1 MLIYLKEI
9 IKHLDLKNIENI
21 LLTVLS
27 FFTALMTSIAGAGG
41 GTVLLAAML
50 QFMNPAEAIPV
61 HGVIQLSSN
70 MTRTWLLRKYVN
82 WKIIFKFSVLL
93 PLGVYIGL
101 KIFQSIDQDYIKNLI
116 GLFIL
121 LAIGFQNLKSFKKI
135 KIPSN
140 IYYLVGF
147 FTGIFN
153 ILVGVIAPL
162 LAVIVRQSIEEKKSI
177 VGTLGYFGLIGNL
190 IKIIGF
196 TFIGFSFYEYIE
208 TFLMIIPATLL
219 GSRVGQIFLNKISN
233 NFFTLIFQIIL
244 VGLAIRL
251 LLT

>member
-1 MLIYLKEI
+1 M
-9 IKHLDLKNIENI
+9 
-21 LLTVLS
+21 
-27 FFTALMTSIAGAGG
+27 
-41 GTVLLAAML
+41 
-50 QFMNPAEAIPV
+50 
-61 HGVIQLSSN
+61 
-70 MTRTWLLRKYVN
+70 
-82 WKIIFKFSVLL
+82 
-93 PLGVYIGL
+93 
-101 KIFQSIDQDYIKNLI
+101 KNLI
-116 GLFIL
+116 GFFIL
-121 LAIGFQNLKSFKKI
+121 LALIFQNLKNTRNI
-135 KIPSN
+135 KISSN
-140 IYYLVGF
+140 IYLLIGF
-147 FTGIFN
+147 LTGILN